1 MTADRCRVL
10 LDRSSERLVP
20 ENTPNR
26 TKHRGAKRLS
36 NLKLEYEMVRR
47 LYVRIVGVLMKPR
60 LARGDW
66 LVCALNFHFN
76 CDQNLLLIGERESV
90 KGPSSRHPKNR
101 N

>member
-1 MTADRCRVL
+1 
-10 LDRSSERLVP
+10 
-20 ENTPNR
+20 
-26 TKHRGAKRLS
+26 
-36 NLKLEYEMVRR
+36 MVRR

-60 LARGDW
+60 LARGDL

-101 N
+101 NWESARRLPRLTTRVPQLPERIDR